1 VNLPATLPR
10 EILVLERKLRR
21 RFRTVVSD
29 VPMSGGPLSLLH
41 PASAEELISEEDFLV
56 DERLP
61 YWADIWPSSRILA
74 DRISRGE
81 GSGRRMLE
89 LGCGVG
95 LVSAA
100 ALRAGHDV
108 TATDYYDDALLF
120 TRVNGWRIA
129 RREPATRLVDWRD
142 MPEDL
147 GRFDLV
153 VAADVLYERPYGR
166 VVAEAVARTLDQGG
180 EALIADPGRVA
191 AGDFVSICGALG
203 LAVIATRVPFR
214 ENEIKQTIT
223 LFSARWSEGNGENAR
238 ARAQRA
244 AT

>member
-1 VNLPATLPR
+1 MKQLVTSRA

-29 VPMSGGPLSLLH
+29 VPVGGGTLSLLH

-61 YWADIWPSSRILA
+61 YWADVWPSSRILA
-74 DRISRGE
+74 DHVSRRTR
-81 GSGRRMLE
+81 SGKRMLE

-95 LVSAA
+95 LVTAT
-100 ALRAGHDV
+100 ALLAGHDV

-129 RREPATRLVDWRD
+129 RREPATRLVDWRAL
-142 MPEDL
+142 PEDL

-153 VAADVLYERPYGR
+153 IAADVLYERPYGR
-166 VVAEAVARTLDQGG
+166 VVAEAVAHTLGRGG
-180 EALIADPGRVA
+180 EAVVADPGRVA
-191 AGDFVSICGALG
+191 ANDFVSTARALG
-203 LAVIATRVPFR
+203 LTVAATRVPFR
-214 ENEIKQTIT
+214 DGDIKQTIT
-223 LFSARWSEGNGENAR
+223 LFTARWS
-238 ARAQRA
+238 
-244 AT
+244 